1 MLIGSDNLKVVS
13 GWKYVPEIAKE
24 FGIVCLARGE
34 DNCREIIENDP
45 ILKSLAD
52 YIEVPEIPGTWR
64 DISSTTVRSRSR
76 ETGDAE
82 ERFRAL
88 PPEIRHLAE

>member
-1 MLIGSDNLKVVS
+1 MDNGL
-13 GWKYVPEIAKE
+13 Y
-24 FGIVCLARGE
+24 
-34 DNCREIIENDP
+34 NP
-45 ILKSLAD
+45 ILKSLAE

-64 DISSTTVRSRSR
+64 DISSTAVRSRIR
-76 ETGDAE
+76 DAEDAE